1 MSKSS
6 MLESDISST
15 QDPDLPT
22 LPDYVVFNT
31 NSSRKR
37 RKLSE
42 SSSDEQSRVKSIDVV
57 VKSRVG
63 IVGHVSSAINDS
75 APATVDAVKNSNG
88 KINFATLHV
97 HPWLV
102 ASLAAMA
109 IKRPTGIQSG
119 CIPEILK
126 GRDCIGGSRTGS
138 GKTIAFLVPILQSW
152 AEDPV
157 GTFAV
162 ILTPTRYMLKPTFS
176 LKFSL
181 IYNQRTCT
189 PNF

>member
-1 MSKSS
+1 MSKSFI
-6 MLESDISST
+6 LKNDISSK

-22 LPDYVVFNT
+22 LPT
-31 NSSRKR
+31 RKR

-42 SSSDEQSRVKSIDVV
+42 SSSDEQSRGKSIDVIAT
-57 VKSRVG
+57 SRVG
-63 IVGHVSSAINDS
+63 IVGNVSSAINKS
-75 APATVDAVKNSNG
+75 LPPTVDAVKNSDG
-88 KINFATLHV
+88 KIDFATLHV

-162 ILTPTRYMLKPTFS
+162 ILTPTR
-176 LKFSL
+176 
-181 IYNQRTCT
+181 
-189 PNF
+189 